1 MIGSTPWPDLAGRLI
16 DDGGTRRH
24 VLPIRVYFEDTD
36 FSGLVYHAS
45 YVRWCERGRSDF
57 LRLAGN
63 DHRAL
68 IDGSSGREPAAFVVR
83 RMRLEYLKP
92 ARIDEV
98 LEVTT
103 QLKKMGA
110 ASLILDQR
118 IRRGDHL
125 LFEAEVMVVL
135 VSVSG
140 KPLRIAR
147 EDGCPAA
154 STCIDHPRVAQCRH
168 SQDGYLR
175 NSHPVADR
183 CAATIKRISTP
194 RKLTGRWHPWHSTY
208 YGRFFRHPRKTRI
221 WLGWKPPTGG
231 AGRSAPVARSAARKT
246 TMSWLKIRRCRG
258 AMP

>member
-1 MIGSTPWPDLAGRLI
+1 LTELNPWPDLAGRLI
-16 DDGGTRRH
+16 DEDGRRRH

-63 DHRAL
+63 DHRRL
-68 IDGSSGREPAAFVVR
+68 IDGSGGREPAAFVVR

-92 ARIDEV
+92 ARIDEI

-103 QLKKMGA
+103 SLKETGA

-118 IRRGDHL
+118 ITRGGQL

-147 EDGCPAA
+147 ELRAA
-154 STCIDHPRVAQCRH
+154 F
-168 SQDGYLR
+168 G
-175 NSHPVADR
+175 
-183 CAATIKRISTP
+183 
-194 RKLTGRWHPWHSTY
+194 GR
-208 YGRFFRHPRKTRI
+208 
-221 WLGWKPPTGG
+221 
-231 AGRSAPVARSAARKT
+231 
-246 TMSWLKIRRCRG
+246 
-258 AMP
+258 